1 MRLFLIISAIFFN
14 FSPIFGQK
22 NKPIDFSKVDKFALQ
37 TPDSMTTDV
46 EKLALY
52 LTTSDVAAST
62 EKKIRAIYVWVSQNI
77 HYDQDFD
84 LTSPFTTPDVV
95 ATQDAD
101 RVLAARKG
109 VCMGYSHLFV
119 ALVQAAGLKAEKIE
133 GIIKQSDGNIPKMGH
148 AWVAVRLR
156 KKADKDA
163 KTDPRWYL
171 CDPTW
176 GSPASKKDFGTIN
189 EAFFL
194 AEPEDFIKDHLP
206 LDPMWQLL
214 ERPATVEVFAKETE
228 EGIKKYVSKSSKNP
242 FIYTDTINRFLKMD
256 SLKRLEKATWRMLH
270 YNPIND
276 YIWFEVGKVYSRS
289 FNAFNDK
296 VTNLIR
302 NSIFASTVLS
312 DDEKFDIK
320 LNMLRIYYNTFNEC
334 FSKITDKKIAEDN
347 VLFTEKY
354 LNSVLS
360 MHRSGFQVAKLNAV
374 FENKDRTTLR
384 FLETVKT
391 TNERIDS
398 TLSSTRNQ
406 TKLIDTNQR
415 KRIEIE
421 LLQYEKIGHQK
432 NTVFT
437 EEHLE
442 ELRMNGVEMKQKSD
456 IYTLLSQGKMH
467 NRKYKACQDSLDRII
482 DGEVNGYFEDEFF
495 IKYAFFLD
503 IEECLLNS
511 AFLSTEVENRSNSS
525 DANGL
530 TPYIKL
536 YNDAYACT
544 VFTKENGHKKTASL
558 ASFIDRNVAFFK
570 HIEAGHEVD
579 LGYLY
584 HSIAINIWNENLR
597 NMSKVKSDLLYNLN
611 LSEANLN
618 QAISIYN
625 DLLKLEKGDKDV
637 LSNKRQILKFE
648 EKKKEI
654 VALRKQIN

>member
-1 MRLFLIISAIFFN
+1 MRLFLIISAIFLN

-22 NKPIDFSKVDKFALQ
+22 DKPIDFSKVDKFALQ
-37 TPDSMTTDV
+37 TPDSMTTDI

-84 LTSPFTTPDVV
+84 LTSPFTTPDIV

-119 ALVQAAGLKAEKIE
+119 ALVQAAGLKAEMIE

-176 GSPASKKDFGTIN
+176 GSPTSKKDFGTIN
-189 EAFFL
+189 EAYFL

-228 EGIKKYVSKSSKNP
+228 EGVKKYVSKSSKNP

-256 SLKRLEKATWRMLH
+256 TLKRLEKATWRMLH

-320 LNMLRIYYNTFNEC
+320 LNMLRIYYNTFNDC

-354 LNSVLS
+354 LNSILS
-360 MHRSGFQVAKLNAV
+360 MHRSGFQIAKLNAV
-374 FENKDRTTLR
+374 FESKDKTTPR
-384 FLETVKT
+384 FLEIVKA

-406 TKLIDTNQR
+406 TKLIDSNQR
-415 KRIEIE
+415 KSIE
-421 LLQYEKIGHQK
+421 LELQIYEKIGHKK
-432 NTVFT
+432 NTVFL

-442 ELRMNGVEMKQKSD
+442 ALRMNGVEMKQKSE
-456 IYTLLSQGKMH
+456 IYDYLSRGKMH
-467 NRKYKACQDSLDRII
+467 IRKYRACADSVTMLLFGRKDLTI
-482 DGEVNGYFEDEFF
+482 EDEFF
-495 IKYAFFLD
+495 VEYSFYLD

-511 AFLSTEVENRSNSS
+511 AFLSAEVENKS
-525 DANGL
+525 DASYNDL
-530 TPYIKL
+530 IPYLKL
-536 YNDAYACT
+536 HKDAYACT
-544 VFTKENGHKKTASL
+544 IFTKENGRKKSATL
-558 ASFIDRNVAFFK
+558 ANFIDINVAFFK
-570 HIEAGHEVD
+570 HIEAGHETD
-579 LGYLY
+579 LAYLY
-584 HSIAINIWNENLR
+584 HSIAINLWNENLT
-597 NMSKVKSDLLYNLN
+597 NESKIRSDLLYYLN
-611 LSEANLN
+611 LSETSLN
-618 QAISIYN
+618 TAISIHN
-625 DLLKLEKGDKDV
+625 DLLKLEKGDKD
-637 LSNKRQILKFE
+637 LLNNKRLILKYE
-648 EKKKEI
+648 EKKKRIET
-654 VALRKQIN
+654 LKKQAN